1 MAPIDTFPT
10 TTRLLMKKLL
20 APVCVLA
27 IAAAAAAQTGRTM
40 NLLAPAFLGQ
50 TASFQMTHPTGA
62 AGNIYAFLYSLPFP
76 GTTPITV
83 PGFTVNG
90 DARVDPVNFVA
101 AWTGVLTAS
110 GSVINNFAIPSHPSF
125 LGYPFD
131 LQSLDLDF
139 STNSLYFA
147 DNELNI
153 VVTAGI
159 GTVEI
164 SSATTTSLTLGNN
177 NLASITD
184 ATLGAPVSHGLP
196 TFSYLPIRH
205 RGEEGY
211 VEGFAASFSSTSH
224 NSDIDSLSNFRVS
237 RRTANGAYQ
246 VLACP
251 NGYDISIVRD
261 TATPNR
267 FSILSYERATG
278 TPREIPGS
286 SWLDTG
292 TAPAVQQ
299 TFYMGISKDG
309 QWGAMILNDSNT
321 VTVLNDRVITF
332 RTDGLSPA
340 IDITSTA
347 PVAPSYFDGS
357 LTYTNDFLMVGGSFG
372 WMYTSATAPT
382 TLVPMTLPNTTATNL
397 PNVFVFSL
405 SARITR
411 DGSAAY
417 LPISG
422 VAASSRQEMDMVKV
436 TNNAGV
442 PLVTNYTQ
450 FPVQTGMS
458 EFGLNGTS
466 PSNITNSATGLKA
479 SVSPDGNKIAFVA
492 ATPTNSVWPGIYVA
506 DGTAN
511 PTLRTVAGAN
521 IYAEVTFINNNT
533 VMFFAGTA
541 VSATDQSTALYSLD
555 VPTGTITQVSAATNI
570 RTRGNFFS
578 RNKNWWYFVRST
590 TASTQNDIVAVD
602 CATGAV
608 HDVTG
613 TEFGGGGSVGSL
625 RTGSFN
631 TTADPWFALEM
642 QLRRAPVGDYAYFT
656 ARKETGVAAVFE
668 DANVFRF
675 DMENGGAAVQ
685 LTSNST
691 QGALT
696 AIKQIESLTISADG
710 NHIAWGQRT
719 NTVSSVSEDVF
730 QMNLT
735 TNAIVQS
742 SVTAPAGQTV
752 TDGSIFFTGGATP
765 TGLCWS
771 IGTGATTVPS
781 ANARVEW
788 AALGSSTPAVI
799 SAPAAGTRLYQVIGT
814 HN

>member
-1 MAPIDTFPT
+1 MQ
-10 TTRLLMKKLL
+10 KLL

-27 IAAAAAAQTGRTM
+27 LAAAAAAQTGRTM

-50 TASFQMTHPTGA
+50 TASFEMTHPTGA
-62 AGNIYAFLYSLPFP
+62 AGNIYAFLYSLPFA
-76 GTTPITV
+76 GSTPITV

-90 DARVDPVNFVA
+90 SALVDPINFVA
-101 AWTGVLTAS
+101 AWTGVLSPS
-110 GSVINNFAIPSHPSF
+110 GSIVNNFAIPSHPSF

-131 LQSLDLDF
+131 LQSLDLEF
-139 STNSLYFA
+139 STSSLYFA
-147 DNELNI
+147 DNELNV
-153 VVTAGI
+153 VVTAGL

-164 SSATTTSLTLGNN
+164 SSATTASLTTGNN
-177 NLASITD
+177 NLQSITD
-184 ATLGAPVSHGLP
+184 STIGAPVSHGLP

-211 VEGFAASFSSTSH
+211 AEGLAATFSSTSH
-224 NSDIDSLSNFRVS
+224 NSDIDSLSNYRVS

-261 TATPNR
+261 TAAPNR

-292 TAPAVQQ
+292 TSPAVQQ

-309 QWGAMILNDSNT
+309 QWGAMIINDSGT

-340 IDITSTA
+340 IDITATA
-347 PVAPSYFDGS
+347 PVAASYFDGS
-357 LTYTNDFLMVGGSFG
+357 LTYTNDFLMVGSSFG

-382 TLVPMTLPNTTATNL
+382 TLVPLALPNTTASNL

-405 SARITR
+405 SARISR
-411 DGSAAY
+411 DGSTAY
-417 LPISG
+417 LPISSI
-422 VAASSRQEMDMVKV
+422 AASSRQEMDMVQV

-442 PLVTNYTQ
+442 PQVTNYTQ
-450 FPVQTGMS
+450 FPVQTGIG

-466 PSNITNSATGLKA
+466 PSNVTNSATGLKA
-479 SVSPDGNKIAFVA
+479 SVSPDGTKIAFCA
-492 ATPTNSVWPGIYVA
+492 ATPTTTVWPGIYVA

-511 PTLRTVAGAN
+511 PALRTVAGATF
-521 IYAEVTFINNNT
+521 YAEVTFINNTT

-541 VSATDQSTALYSLD
+541 VSATDQSTALYKLD

-578 RNKNWWYFVRST
+578 RNKNWWYFIRST

-613 TEFGGGGSVGSL
+613 TEFGGGGAVGSL

-656 ARKETGVAAVFE
+656 ARKETGIAATFE

-685 LTSNST
+685 LTNNTT

-696 AIKQIESLTISADG
+696 AIKQIESLVISDDG
-710 NHIAWGQRT
+710 NHVAWGQRV
-719 NTVSSVSEDVF
+719 NTVTTTSEDVF
-730 QMNLT
+730 HLNVGTSTITQM
-735 TNAIVQS
+735 
-742 SVTAPAGQTV
+742 SVTAPAGQTI
-752 TDGSIFFTGGATP
+752 TDGSIRFTGGATP
-765 TGLCWS
+765 TGVCWT
-771 IGTGATTVPS
+771 IGTGSVTVPT

-788 AALGSSTPAVI
+788 AALGSNAPLVI

-814 HN
+814 H